1 MSAPYLF
8 ELAPPWKEY
17 FGSVLNSLRASYAS
31 STLEAWRGWLWRV
44 VRLGRGEWGLAV
56 GARALGVKLK
66 LVMCRRLPVTT
77 LHRPTALI
85 IAWVVSHGKV
95 SARKRQVRIS
105 LRLHF
110 IDAAQRISLRSVGLV
125 IHVDFDRLCLHMVD
139 HMVLLLLLP
148 ADGHSI
154 L

>member
-17 FGSVLNSLRASYAS
+17 FGSVLHSLRASNAS
-31 STLEAWRGWLWRV
+31 STLEAWGGWLWRV
-44 VRLGRGEWGLAV
+44 IRLGWGEGGLAV
-56 GARALGVKLK
+56 GARALGVILK
-66 LVMCRRLPVTT
+66 LVMCRRLNVTA
-77 LHRPTALI
+77 LHRPSALI